1 MGKCSKA
8 TITQINNL
16 GKSKINQEPAV
27 EEVSNDEN
35 TNFDDSLRG
44 HGPSGPS

>member
-1 MGKCSKA
+1 MGKHSKA

-16 GKSKINQEPAV
+16 GKFKINQKPAV
-27 EEVSNDEN
+27 EDVSNDEN
-35 TNFDDSLRG
+35 TNFNDRG